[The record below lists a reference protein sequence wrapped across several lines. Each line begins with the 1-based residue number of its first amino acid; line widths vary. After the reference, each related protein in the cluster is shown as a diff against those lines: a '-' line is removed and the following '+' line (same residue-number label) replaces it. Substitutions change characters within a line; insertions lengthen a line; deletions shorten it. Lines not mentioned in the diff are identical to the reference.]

1 LLKIFK
7 IGGSIIE
14 DELIL
19 DQFLKVFAQIPSPKI
34 LIHGGGKMASEL
46 SKQLN
51 LEVKMKDGRRITD
64 ADTLKVT
71 VMTYAGWINK
81 NIVAKLADLNIN
93 SIGLTGADGNLIL
106 AHKRKHATIDYGF
119 VGDVDS
125 VNTQLLQQLL
135 SLDLLPV
142 IAPIT
147 HDGNGQLLNT
157 NADTIATEV
166 AVATAKSELVELF
179 YLFDLPG
186 LMANVEDLNSL
197 IPTIKTNEIEALEQA
212 NIISAGMIPKVH
224 NACQA
229 IKNGVQKIT
238 FTNVEGLVKIKN
250 GEVAGTQITL

>member
-1 LLKIFK
+1 LKIFK

-14 DELIL
+14 DDTELN
-19 DQFLKVFAQIPSPKI
+19 QFLEVFAQIPSPKI

-51 LEVKMKDGRRITD
+51 LEVKMQDGRRITD

-81 NIVAKLADLNIN
+81 NIVAKLSALNIN

-106 AHKRKHATIDYGF
+106 AHKRMHATIDYGF
-119 VGDVDS
+119 VGDVDA
-125 VNTQLLQQLL
+125 VNSQLLQQLL

-147 HDGNGQLLNT
+147 HDVNGQLLNT

-166 AVATAKSELVELF
+166 AIAMAKSDSVELF

-186 LMANVEDLNSL
+186 LMGNLEDLNSL
-197 IPTIKTNEIEALEQA
+197 ISTIKTNEIEALEQA

-229 IKNGVQKIT
+229 IKKGVQKIT
-238 FTNVEGLVKIKN
+238 FTNVEGLAKIIN

>member
-34 LIHGGGKMASEL
+34 LIHGGGIIASEL

-81 NIVAKLADLNIN
+81 NIVAKLSALKIN
-93 SIGLTGADGNLIL
+93 NVGLTGADGNLIL
-106 AHKRKHATIDYGF
+106 AHKRMHATIDYGF
-119 VGDVDS
+119 VGDVDA
-125 VNTQLLQQLL
+125 VNSQLLQQLL

-166 AVATAKSELVELF
+166 AVAMSKSAFSRIVF
-179 YLFDLPG
+179 TF
-186 LMANVEDLNSL
+186 L
-197 IPTIKTNEIEALEQA
+197 ICPD
-212 NIISAGMIPKVH
+212 
-224 NACQA
+224 
-229 IKNGVQKIT
+229 
-238 FTNVEGLVKIKN
+238 
-250 GEVAGTQITL
+250 